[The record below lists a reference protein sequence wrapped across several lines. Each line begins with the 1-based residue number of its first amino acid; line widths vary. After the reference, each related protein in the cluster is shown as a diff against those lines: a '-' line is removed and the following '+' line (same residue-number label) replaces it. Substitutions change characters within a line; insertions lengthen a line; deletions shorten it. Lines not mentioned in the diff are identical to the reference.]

1 MIFDKRINPI
11 FLFEVFLFFIIV
23 FTILIIFRME
33 DPDGMVNIIMLSI
46 EIIAFI
52 GTAAVAHFR
61 PNSKIYGINPP
72 KDNL

>member
-1 MIFDKRINPI
+1 
-11 FLFEVFLFFIIV
+11 
-23 FTILIIFRME
+23 ME